1 MPLTNPRGIVSLGN
15 MKNETAATKASP
27 KGPSVSTKP
36 RDEMTSGEVWE
47 EMGILNL
54 KEEQKE
60 QIKAF
65 NKQGEK
71 YLEIYKKHRDKYR
84 AEAGERREIEVLL
97 QYAAYAIML
106 EEQRHA

>member
-1 MPLTNPRGIVSLGN
+1 MLMQH
-15 MKNETAATKASP
+15 MKNETAATTASP
-27 KGPSVSTKP
+27 KGPNVSTKP
-36 RDEMTSGEVWE
+36 RYEMTSGEVWK
-47 EMGILNL
+47 EMGIFDL

-84 AEAGERREIEVLL
+84 AEAGERREMEVLL

-106 EEQRHA
+106 EEQRNA